1 MSAGDNGRMRGRYMI
16 FVYDCLIACKVA
28 RDMYDMGPLGIGCTI
43 GFLGLYVWFV
53 MRNRTC

>member
-1 MSAGDNGRMRGRYMI
+1 MI

>member
-1 MSAGDNGRMRGRYMI
+1 MI

-28 RDMYDMGPLGIGCTI
+28 SDLYEMGPLGVVCTL